1 MISHNWDDVQEASQ
15 AIRDRWPG
23 APEVG
28 LVLGTGLGALAREI
42 ESEATVP
49 YADLPHFPRSTV
61 ASHAGRLVCGRL
73 AGWPVMAMEG
83 RFHLYEGYS
92 AEQVTFPIRVMKEL
106 GCRLLIVSNASGGLN
121 PHYGKGDLVVIEDH
135 INLMG
140 ANPLV
145 GPNDERLGPRF
156 PDMIEPYDRSLQRI
170 ALDVA
175 LEENIVA
182 HRGVYVGVVGPNL
195 ETRAEYR
202 FLRGIGADVVGMST
216 IPEVLVAV
224 HAGMKVLGFSIVTDM
239 CLPDALKPVR
249 IEEIIAVANAAEV
262 QLRSI
267 VTKVLGRWTAS

>member
-1 MISHNWDDVQEASQ
+1 
-15 AIRDRWPG
+15 
-23 APEVG
+23 
-28 LVLGTGLGALAREI
+28 
-42 ESEATVP
+42 
-49 YADLPHFPRSTV
+49 
-61 ASHAGRLVCGRL
+61 
-73 AGWPVMAMEG
+73 
-83 RFHLYEGYS
+83 
-92 AEQVTFPIRVMKEL
+92 
-106 GCRLLIVSNASGGLN
+106 
-121 PHYGKGDLVVIEDH
+121 
-135 INLMG
+135 
-140 ANPLV
+140 
-145 GPNDERLGPRF
+145 
-156 PDMIEPYDRSLQRI
+156 LQRI

-262 QLRSI
+262 QLRTI
-267 VTKVLGRWTAS
+267 VTKVLGRWTES